1 VKYEHL
7 FNELTKDQLLEMY
20 AKMLRVR
27 NFEEKVHFLFL
38 EGVMPGTIHQCTGQE
53 AVGVGVCSA
62 LVDSDVI
69 ASNHRS
75 HGHSIAK
82 GMTSYSCMA
91 ELMAKE
97 DGCCKGKGG
106 SMHFTDKEKG
116 VFPATAVI
124 GESILLAT
132 GAGLA
137 FKLDKKPNV
146 AAGFFGDGGSNIGS
160 FHEGVNMGAVWKLP
174 VLYVCENNQYAAST
188 TWREFIPIERISDR
202 AAGYGIP
209 GETVDGMDVLA
220 VYEAAK
226 RAVDRARNG
235 DGPTLLEA
243 VTYRYS
249 GHSRADP
256 AAYRPKEEV
265 KEWKAKDAIKRLA
278 KQLEERTIAAVD
290 EIKAVEKRIEDEIED
305 AYQRAKDAPAPD
317 VKVAEEDVT

>member
-1 VKYEHL
+1 MKYECL
-7 FNELTKDQLLEMY
+7 FSELSKERLVAMY
-20 AKMLRVR
+20 ESMLRVR
-27 NFEEKVHFLFL
+27 FFEEKVHFLFL

-62 LVDSDVI
+62 LVDGDVI

-82 GMTSYSCMA
+82 GLTPYRAMA

-106 SMHFTDKEKG
+106 SMHFAEKEKG

-137 FKLDKKPNV
+137 FKLRREPNV
-146 AAGFFGDGGSNIGS
+146 AIAFFGDGGSNIGS
-160 FHEGVNMGAVWKLP
+160 FHEGINMGAVWKLP

-188 TWREFIPIERISDR
+188 TWREFIPIEHISQR
-202 AAGYGIP
+202 AVAYGIP

-220 VYEAAK
+220 VYEAVK
-226 RAVDRARNG
+226 RAVERARNG

-243 VTYRYS
+243 MTYRYS

-265 KEWKAKDAIKRLA
+265 REWKAKDAIKRLA
-278 KQLEERTIAAVD
+278 RQLVERSICTTN
-290 EIKAVEKRIEDEIED
+290 EINVSDRKVEREIED
-305 AYQRAKDAPAPD
+305 AYLKAQSAPAAA
-317 VKVAEEDVT
+317 VRVAEEDVT

>member
-1 VKYEHL
+1 MYES
-7 FNELTKDQLLEMY
+7 
-20 AKMLRVR
+20 MLRVR
-27 NFEEKVHFLFL
+27 LFEEKVHFLFL

-62 LVDSDVI
+62 MIDDDVI

-82 GMTSYSCMA
+82 GLSSYRAMA

-106 SMHFTDKEKG
+106 SMHFTEKDKG
-116 VFPATAVI
+116 VFPATAII

-137 FKLDKKPNV
+137 FKMEKKPYV

-202 AAGYGIP
+202 SASYGIP

-226 RAVDRARNG
+226 RAVERARNG

-278 KQLEERTIAAVD
+278 GQLKEKGVCTAEE
-290 EIKAVEKRIEDEIED
+290 VEASDKKIEQEIED
-305 AYQRAKDAPAPD
+305 AYLKAKDAPAPD
-317 VKVAEEDVT
+317 VRVAEEDVT

>member
-1 VKYEHL
+1 MKYDHL
-7 FNELTKDQLLEMY
+7 FTELSKERLVSMY
-20 AKMLRVR
+20 ESMLRVR
-27 NFEEKVHFLFL
+27 YFEEKVYFLFL

-53 AVGVGVCSA
+53 AVGVGVCAA
-62 LVDSDVI
+62 LTDDDVI

-82 GMTSYSCMA
+82 GLSSYRAMA

-106 SMHFTDKEKG
+106 SMHFTEKDKG

-137 FKLDKKPNV
+137 FRLKKQPHV

-188 TWREFIPIERISDR
+188 TWREFIPVEHISER
-202 AAGYGIP
+202 AASYNIP

-249 GHSRADP
+249 GHSRADS

-265 KEWKAKDAIKRLA
+265 REWKARDAIKRFA
-278 KQLEERTIAAVD
+278 GQLVEKGVCTAD
-290 EIKAVEKRIEDEIED
+290 EITASDKTIEQEIED
-305 AYQRAKDAPAPD
+305 AYHKAQNAPAPD
-317 VKVAEEDVT
+317 VCVAEEDVL